1 MVNTPGAASI
11 STSSASPA
19 TSSSGLARRIPLELP
34 ILTSF
39 ARTTTTPARRAHI
52 VATLAATAHPLLW
65 LTLAI
70 TSPQRGKGETRSS
83 WWRVWCMALF
93 CGQSVIAAGRI
104 YREIQQKTENAAC
117 ERFLD
122 LTMPGHRLR
131 DACRWISIP
140 IVFTSMAYQDA
151 STLLDRPDQISPLH
165 GMTNS
170 PTLRAPGICPPE
182 RSR

>member
-1 MVNTPGAASI
+1 MPI
-11 STSSASPA
+11 SSACFLRLPALSPVN
-19 TSSSGLARRIPLELP
+19 LP
-34 ILTSF
+34 
-39 ARTTTTPARRAHI
+39 
-52 VATLAATAHPLLW
+52 
-65 LTLAI
+65 TLAI

-93 CGQSVIAAGRI
+93 CGQLVIAAGRI
-104 YREIQQKTENAAC
+104 YRGIHQKTENAAC

-122 LTMPGHRLR
+122 LTMPWHRLR
-131 DACRWISIP
+131 DTCRWISIP

-165 GMTNS
+165 GMTNL

>member
-1 MVNTPGAASI
+1 VI
-11 STSSASPA
+11 STIRLPNINSRRLLIAYLQIQHWQR
-19 TSSSGLARRIPLELP
+19 LAFFVR
-34 ILTSF
+34 
-39 ARTTTTPARRAHI
+39 
-52 VATLAATAHPLLW
+52 

-104 YREIQQKTENAAC
+104 YQGIQQKTENAAC

-131 DACRWISIP
+131 DTCRWISIP
-140 IVFTSMAYQDA
+140 IVFTSMAYQNA
-151 STLLDRPDQISPLH
+151 STLLDRPEQISPLH

>member
-1 MVNTPGAASI
+1 VLQTRVANLTVLTNDRADGMLYTMSGYPSH
-11 STSSASPA
+11 SL
-19 TSSSGLARRIPLELP
+19 SSSHLRLLPRRTMIHRDM
-34 ILTSF
+34 TD
-39 ARTTTTPARRAHI
+39 
-52 VATLAATAHPLLW
+52 TAHVMHEVLVG
-65 LTLAI
+65 LTLDI
-70 TSPQRGKGETRSS
+70 TSPERGKGETRSS

-104 YREIQQKTENAAC
+104 YRGIQQKTENAAC

-131 DACRWISIP
+131 DTCRGISIP
-140 IVFTSMAYQDA
+140 IVFTSMAYQNA